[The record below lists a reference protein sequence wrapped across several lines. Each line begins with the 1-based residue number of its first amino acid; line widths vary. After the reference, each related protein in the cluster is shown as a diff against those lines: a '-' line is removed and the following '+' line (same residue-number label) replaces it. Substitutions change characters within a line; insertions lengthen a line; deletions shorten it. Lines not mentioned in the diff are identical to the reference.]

1 MLETLILSPFEAET
15 YKRWL
20 SSIFTTWN
28 PRTLAPISIEHTHV
42 SSYHALGTTL
52 LDDGRELAIFL
63 FELKEGVDL
72 EHNRVSLHKVLESR
86 TKEILAD
93 GAIAAF
99 YKPSDPSVWRFS
111 FLRFT
116 YDENDKQIV
125 TASRRFT
132 YLLGHGVATKTA
144 SKYLNDLKPTS
155 LDKIQEVFSVERVSK
170 EFFEEYRKLFEQAV
184 EHLKVQKGLFIDE
197 ESLHA
202 YTKKL
207 LGRIVF
213 LYFLQKKGWLGVKN
227 QGDWGSGDKNFI
239 HELFKS
245 YPNNFYAQR
254 LAPLFFE
261 TLNRNRPDGYSDIFD
276 CYIPFLN
283 GGLFDECKGLDDR
296 VIIDDSIFAEIFAV
310 FDRYNFTVIEDTPHD
325 SEVAIDPEM
334 LGRVFENLLEENYRK
349 GKGAFYTPREI
360 VHYMCQ
366 SSIENYLENQTKNHQ
381 SQFGVDEFLAKAS
394 LSDDEICAYYREH
407 PQKYLVLKNYFE
419 NIKPYKNLVVN
430 FRIVAKL
437 RGFLKEGNELVK
449 SDIYRGHD
457 EISSDLWQKILN
469 KEYIYHSHV
478 VGSNKQIRIDKQLF
492 VYPTLI
498 KYVQITDR
506 FFALA
511 FFPNLY
517 GDLELTT
524 IFPIRQRGIK
534 SKIVQQY
541 ETIQKWEE
549 KDFAFGKK
557 VLEELKSSWRDCH
570 SPHTVLEHTNE
581 QEHNTASRFSEIS
594 HKLFNADSLTA
605 KSLKEHLS
613 LKWYDLKVNKI
624 LNDSTIPQKDLRNLM
639 LENIKSIKV
648 LDPAIGSGAFP
659 MGMLHEIV
667 QVRVHLG
674 DKTPHAKL
682 KREIIENSIYGVDI
696 DFDAVEIA
704 KLRFWLS
711 LTVDE
716 DTPSPLPNLDF
727 KIMQGNSLV
736 ETINGFSPI
745 PSDIYDKQEKQMTT
759 LFDTKAPSLLDKKIF
774 DKLTVKIHDFYNDS
788 TGDKKQSDKDEI
800 KTLIREI
807 IEGYLKS
814 ESKEYDAREKDL
826 HLFASNKKQLVNTMA
841 SKLENISI
849 AKTVLAELLS
859 NNFQTKELFLYKLFF
874 GEVLKEGGFD
884 VVIGNPPYIRQEKI
898 KELKPKLQIEGY
910 KSFNGTADIYVYFFE
925 QGYRLLKNG
934 GVLSFITS
942 NKYARAKY
950 GKEFRDFVL
959 KNTNILEY
967 IDFNGVKVFES
978 ATVDTSILSFRKSAS
993 VVRPELVEGSCG
1005 SISSPRTESTFTY
1018 CDITAEYK
1026 KGENLTTFCDKNGFD
1041 YVQNDLSIDSFSFAN
1056 PKELK
1061 IKKKIE
1067 KIGTPLKE
1075 WDIKIN
1081 YGIKTG
1087 FNEAFIIDTAKRDE
1101 LIAKDA
1107 KSAEIIKPMLRGRDI
1122 KAYTYDWADL
1132 WIIVVRHGFNKELYH
1147 YPAISEHLFQYE
1159 QQLKNRGQC
1168 TNKNGSGQHHWLE
1181 LDNNPSE
1188 DYILQFEV
1196 NKIIYPEFS
1205 SLPCFTYDNENYFTP
1220 DTAWIIAGG
1229 SKFLTALLN
1238 SKTVWFYL
1246 KSIVASLGEASFR
1259 MKKIYLDLLPIPQ
1272 IFNESQKT
1280 FEILVD
1286 YIIFSKSQKLETE
1299 AKFFESV
1306 IDVMVYGLYFEEEM
1320 KKADCY
1326 ITDEVQKLIKEFDE
1340 TDEMLKSMYKEFKE
1354 NKTIMRGLTYSRTVD
1369 VVKIINGGKK

>member
-1 MLETLILSPFEAET
+1 MLETLISSPFETEI

-28 PRTLAPISIEHTHV
+28 PRTLAPISLEHTHV

-63 FELKEGVDL
+63 FKLKEGVDL

-93 GAIAAF
+93 GAIAVF

-239 HELFKS
+239 HELFKN

-283 GGLFDECKGLDDR
+283 GGLFDKCKGLDDR
-296 VIIDDSIFAEIFAV
+296 VIIEDTIFSKIFGV

-360 VHYMCQ
+360 VSYMCK
-366 SSIENYLENQTKNHQ
+366 SSIEHYLEEATKEHQ
-381 SQFGVDEFLAKAS
+381 YIFGVDEFLN
-394 LSDDEICAYYREH
+394 LSALDDEKIKDFYLKH
-407 PQKYLVLKNYFE
+407 PQKYIVLENYFE
-419 NIKPYKNLVVN
+419 KIEPYKNLVVH
-430 FRIVAKL
+430 FRVVAKL
-437 RGFLKEGNELVK
+437 RGFYKDTQ
-449 SDIYRGHD
+449 SDTLIKGENSGHS
-457 EISSDLWQKILN
+457 EIDSDLWQKILK
-469 KEYIYHSHV
+469 KEYLYHSHII
-478 VGSNKQIRIDKQLF
+478 GSNKQIKLEDKLF
-492 VYPTLI
+492 IYPTIL
-498 KYVQITDR
+498 KYIQIEER

-511 FFPNLY
+511 FLPNIF
-517 GDLELTT
+517 GDLELNT
-524 IFPIRQRGIK
+524 IFPIRERNIK
-534 SKIVQQY
+534 SKTKQQ
-541 ETIQKWEE
+541 ETIINLWDNE
-549 KDFAFGKK
+549 KFVFDKK
-557 VLEELKSSWRDCH
+557 VQEELKSLWRDCH
-570 SPHTVLEHTNE
+570 SPHTVPHESG
-581 QEHNTASRFSEIS
+581 EHNTASRFSMIS
-594 HKLFNADSLTA
+594 HKLFKIESISHKDLRT
-605 KSLKEHLS
+605 HLS

-624 LNDSTIPQKDLRNLM
+624 LNNSTITQNDLIDIM
-639 LENIKSIKV
+639 LKKIKQIKV

-667 QVRVHLG
+667 QTRVHLG

-716 DTPSPLPNLDF
+716 DIPSPLPNLDF

-774 DKLTVKIHDFYNDS
+774 DKLTVKIHDFYKDS
-788 TGDKKQSDKDEI
+788 TGDKK
-800 KTLIREI
+800 
-807 IEGYLKS
+807 
-814 ESKEYDAREKDL
+814 
-826 HLFASNKKQLVNTMA
+826 
-841 SKLENISI
+841 
-849 AKTVLAELLS
+849 
-859 NNFQTKELFLYKLFF
+859 TK
-874 GEVLKEGGFD
+874 
-884 VVIGNPPYIRQEKI
+884 RQ
-898 KELKPKLQIEGY
+898 
-910 KSFNGTADIYVYFFE
+910 
-925 QGYRLLKNG
+925 R
-934 GVLSFITS
+934 
-942 NKYARAKY
+942 
-950 GKEFRDFVL
+950 
-959 KNTNILEY
+959 
-967 IDFNGVKVFES
+967 
-978 ATVDTSILSFRKSAS
+978 
-993 VVRPELVEGSCG
+993 
-1005 SISSPRTESTFTY
+1005 
-1018 CDITAEYK
+1018 
-1026 KGENLTTFCDKNGFD
+1026 
-1041 YVQNDLSIDSFSFAN
+1041 
-1056 PKELK
+1056 
-1061 IKKKIE
+1061 
-1067 KIGTPLKE
+1067 
-1075 WDIKIN
+1075 
-1081 YGIKTG
+1081 
-1087 FNEAFIIDTAKRDE
+1087 
-1101 LIAKDA
+1101 
-1107 KSAEIIKPMLRGRDI
+1107 
-1122 KAYTYDWADL
+1122 
-1132 WIIVVRHGFNKELYH
+1132 
-1147 YPAISEHLFQYE
+1147 
-1159 QQLKNRGQC
+1159 
-1168 TNKNGSGQHHWLE
+1168 
-1181 LDNNPSE
+1181 
-1188 DYILQFEV
+1188 
-1196 NKIIYPEFS
+1196 
-1205 SLPCFTYDNENYFTP
+1205 
-1220 DTAWIIAGG
+1220 
-1229 SKFLTALLN
+1229 
-1238 SKTVWFYL
+1238 
-1246 KSIVASLGEASFR
+1246 
-1259 MKKIYLDLLPIPQ
+1259 
-1272 IFNESQKT
+1272 
-1280 FEILVD
+1280 
-1286 YIIFSKSQKLETE
+1286 
-1299 AKFFESV
+1299 
-1306 IDVMVYGLYFEEEM
+1306 
-1320 KKADCY
+1320 
-1326 ITDEVQKLIKEFDE
+1326 
-1340 TDEMLKSMYKEFKE
+1340 
-1354 NKTIMRGLTYSRTVD
+1354 
-1369 VVKIINGGKK
+1369 